1 MSRGQKEPILHTIRQ
16 HYQDPQFNATALAD
30 MLERSLSYL
39 CEQSYT
45 HYGMSLHQL
54 IETVR
59 LEQAVELLA
68 QDGYKI
74 EHVRRKVGYTYSKT
88 FRTVFKK
95 RLGMTPKQCATKIRY
110 ADDRESEIAHFVT
123 ILWEDCGKKTW
134 DCNNN
139 L

>member
-1 MSRGQKEPILHTIRQ
+1 MSHGQKELILHTICQ

-39 CEQSYT
+39 CEQSYS

-74 EHVRRKVGYTYSKT
+74 EHVRRQVGYAYAKT
-88 FRTVFKK
+88 FRAAFKK
-95 RLGMTPKQCATKIRY
+95 RLHMTPNQCAAKIRY
-110 ADDRESEIAHFVT
+110 SDDAEAEMGHFVA
-123 ILWEDCGKKTW
+123 ILWENSCK
-134 DCNNN
+134 NN